1 MSARVLGIALA
12 AVSFAASACAT
23 MAISMRTGPRDFT
36 AADYDRVYDAWTRSD
51 DDFAWGNMDDVL
63 HVTATFESWEFR
75 WAYVVRF
82 AEDHAL
88 ESPARTEMLRATL
101 DDADENHRFFV
112 TLAGPVFREQNLT
125 STTSAWRVLLVD
137 PDGRQTVPVEIQ
149 RVRRTTAIERVY
161 FPSVSS
167 HRQAFR
173 IVFPARREDG
183 TASIPEGADHFMLRF
198 TGARGRVDL
207 KWELEPPTSE

>member
-1 MSARVLGIALA
+1 MRLLALA
-12 AVSFAASACAT
+12 AVLASGCAT
-23 MAISMRTGPRDFT
+23 TTISMRTGPRDFT
-36 AADYDRVYDAWTRSD
+36 AADYDRVYDAWTRAD
-51 DDFAWGNMDDVL
+51 DDFAWGQLDDVL

-75 WAYVVRF
+75 WAYVVRY
-82 AEDHAL
+82 AEDHSL

-101 DDADENHRFFV
+101 DDSSENHRFFV
-112 TLAGPVFREQNLT
+112 TLAGTVFREQNLT
-125 STTSAWRVLLVD
+125 STSSAWRVLLVD

-149 RVRRTTAIERVY
+149 RVRRLTAIERVY

-183 TASIPEGADHFMLRF
+183 SPSIPEDADHFVLRF

-207 KWELEPPTSE
+207 KWELDRPE